1 MKVISG
7 SATRGIEM
15 DLLTG
20 KTRAVFKCAGTFED
34 GSTFNA
40 TVDAVEAEA
49 SASPGLFIKRQIE
62 DAA

>member
-1 MKVISG
+1 MKIISG
-7 SATRGIEM
+7 SAERAIEM

-40 TVDAVEAEA
+40 TVEAADAEA
-49 SASPGLFIKRQIE
+49 SDNPGLFIKRKIE
-62 DAA
+62 GAA